1 MIDFGRIILVGRHEQ
16 ISEERQF
23 VLAALAPLLERAA
36 QAMRERWPDRLEA
49 WERWNVAAWHVDNSA
64 WPRIDLLRFEG
75 LGTVP
80 LPHLTE
86 RWIYVSRFHHLD
98 PAPVPSDPPLLHRSS
113 QVLDASHLP
122 PEAIVGLPK
131 SDHKGRVERILEV
144 ERALESEGLLDAVQG
159 QTARSMERLLRWKGL
174 RLALVEGSVHR
185 WKLETVPDAERWSA
199 VAPGGRL
206 DAVVPLT
213 LKREGPRGLVPAHS
227 VERRARAG

>member
-1 MIDFGRIILVGRHEQ
+1 M
-16 ISEERQF
+16 
-23 VLAALAPLLERAA
+23 
-36 QAMRERWPDRLEA
+36 
-49 WERWNVAAWHVDNSA
+49 
-64 WPRIDLLRFEG
+64 
-75 LGTVP
+75 
-80 LPHLTE
+80 
-86 RWIYVSRFHHLD
+86 
-98 PAPVPSDPPLLHRSS
+98 
-113 QVLDASHLP
+113 
-122 PEAIVGLPK
+122 GLPR

-227 VERRARAG
+227 VECRARAG